1 MRTPIAILAG
11 TLLVACA
18 SGTRVVYVPVATSTP
33 APAPVKVIPAP
44 LPPVGVTIARVED
57 SRLLVSTN
65 QPAYLAV
72 FEIVPNRGVT
82 LVYPASPR
90 QRQMALAGSNWLN
103 VSWRSARGMID
114 DDDRGM
120 RGRRRRSLEHHVY
133 VLASERP
140 LRLTDNAFDDDALA
154 AMLGARLTQ
163 AADPYET
170 MAALSRRFVPRGN
183 DEDWGE
189 DVYTMDVSR
198 PVTTVRV
205 AKIYCPDGSVVYT
218 RDEMADRTAC
228 PWRPQG
234 RNTPAPRPDSVVAS
248 NGRRVPSPMDPGGVA
263 RIFRI
268 PTPVEAP
275 DTHPVNG
282 GDVANGRPN
291 GNGNGNANGNGGH
304 DANDESG
311 RGRDN
316 PKGNNGNH
324 YGWGNGNGNDGK
336 DKPTGAGGKDNNGN
350 NGNNGSNVANGN
362 SGNANDGKDKSN
374 NGNHYGQEKG
384 NNGNG
389 SNGNGSNNG
398 NNANGQ
404 AQVQQQ
410 GKPDHPSQAQPNEPK
425 PADAKPAEAKPA
437 EAKPAE
443 VKPDPK
449 PAAEPAAKDEPKP
462 KQEQKPEAKQE
473 NKGMR
478 GLMDRM
484 RAKADSSDAKDKDNK
499 GKPDRD

>member
-1 MRTPIAILAG
+1 
-11 TLLVACA
+11 
-18 SGTRVVYVPVATSTP
+18 
-33 APAPVKVIPAP
+33 
-44 LPPVGVTIARVED
+44 
-57 SRLLVSTN
+57 
-65 QPAYLAV
+65 
-72 FEIVPNRGVT
+72 VPNRGVT

-103 VSWRSARGMID
+103 VSWRSARGIID

-198 PVTTVRV
+198 PVITVRV

-291 GNGNGNANGNGGH
+291 GNGNGNANGNGGR

-324 YGWGNGNGNDGK
+324 YGWGNGNGNEGK
-336 DKPTGAGGKDNNGN
+336 DKPTGAGGKDN

-398 NNANGQ
+398 NNGNGQ
-404 AQVQQQ
+404 AEIQQQ
-410 GKPDHPSQAQPNEPK
+410 GKPERPSQAQPSEPK
-425 PADAKPAEAKPA
+425 PAETKPAETKPA
-437 EAKPAE
+437 ETKPAE
-443 VKPDPK
+443 VKPDAK
-449 PAAEPAAKDEPKP
+449 PAAEPAAKNEPAP
-462 KQEQKPEAKQE
+462 KQEEKPAAKQE

-478 GLMDRM
+478 GLMDRL
-484 RAKADSSDAKDKDNK
+484 RANADSSDAKDKDRK
-499 GKPDRD
+499 GKPDRN

>member
-18 SGTRVVYVPVATSTP
+18 SGTRIVYVPVAASTP
-33 APAPVKVIPAP
+33 APVPAPVRVIPAP

-65 QPAYLAV
+65 QPAYVAV

-90 QRQMALAGSNWLN
+90 QRQMAVAGSNWLN

-120 RGRRRRSLEHHVY
+120 RGRRRRPLEHHVY
-133 VLASERP
+133 VVASERP

-170 MAALSRRFVPRGN
+170 MAALSRRFVPPGR

-189 DVYTMDVSR
+189 DVYTMDVTR
-198 PVTTVRV
+198 PVVTVRV

-275 DTHPVNG
+275 DTRPVNG
-282 GDVANGRPN
+282 GDVANGRP
-291 GNGNGNANGNGGH
+291 GNGSGNANGNGGR
-304 DANDESG
+304 DANDDSG

-316 PKGNNGNH
+316 PKGNNGN
-324 YGWGNGNGNDGK
+324 NGN
-336 DKPTGAGGKDNNGN
+336 A
-350 NGNNGSNVANGN
+350 N
-362 SGNANDGKDKSN
+362 SGNAKDGRDKSN

-389 SNGNGSNNG
+389 NNGNGNNGNGSNNG
-398 NNANGQ
+398 NNGNGQ

-410 GKPDHPSQAQPNEPK
+410 GKPEHPSQAQPNEPK
-425 PADAKPAEAKPA
+425 PAETKPAETKPAETKPAETKPAETKPGEAKPA
-437 EAKPAE
+437 ETKPAE

-449 PAAEPAAKDEPKP
+449 PAAEPPKKDEPKP
-462 KQEQKPEAKQE
+462 KPEEKPEAKQE

-478 GLMDRM
+478 GVMDRM

-499 GKPDRD
+499 GKPDHD